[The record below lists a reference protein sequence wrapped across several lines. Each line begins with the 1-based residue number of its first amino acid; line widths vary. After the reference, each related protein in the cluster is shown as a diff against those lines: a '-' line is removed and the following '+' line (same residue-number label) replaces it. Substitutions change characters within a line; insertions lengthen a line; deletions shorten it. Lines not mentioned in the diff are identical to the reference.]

1 MHAIVVN
8 AFPLFQQA
16 LQSVIHQVAPGV
28 EVFAARDVRTATSLL
43 EQDAGIRLAIL
54 DLDLPELRGLDALRS
69 FRTNFP
75 ALRTAVMAD
84 AHEGAMIEA
93 VRLGGSIGYISKTAP
108 IEAVTASVRRILN
121 VNGDKLAPIDNAPAA
136 SHLTGRQLDVLRL
149 LMRGQ
154 PNKVVARELG
164 MATGTVKIHVSAIL
178 RALQVGNRTEAVV
191 MARRL
196 GFDFARS

>member
-69 FRTNFP
+69 FRTSFP

-93 VRLGGSIGYISKTAP
+93 ARLGGSIGYISKTAP

-121 VNGDKLAPIDNAPAA
+121 GDKLAPIDSAPATTR
-136 SHLTGRQLDVLRL
+136 LTGRQLDVLRL

>member
-54 DLDLPELRGLDALRS
+54 DLDLPELRGLDALHS
-69 FRTNFP
+69 FRTSFP

-93 VRLGGSIGYISKTAP
+93 ARLGGSIGYISKTAP

-121 VNGDKLAPIDNAPAA
+121 GDKLAPIDSAPATTR
-136 SHLTGRQLDVLRL
+136 LTGRQLDVLRL